1 MKVLIAIV
9 SLMAFLALA
18 SQAQALQFYA
28 DLQGGLSLP
37 TGASMSSVFHDND
50 GPVQLN
56 GCWKTPGYQGNTG
69 KFGINAGWWFN
80 DNPASLLSHFGGN
93 FNFSYNRLDFQ
104 KSTSDFT
111 ATVAPLPHLPNFNFK
126 DILHGA
132 VDFNSRGHLFSLAY
146 LFNYRQTLGPLEL
159 YGGLGPAIFI
169 NKQQFSR
176 TNYFISN
183 DSGKSVAEATPT
195 KQGFG
200 IQTDTSVGLMV
211 QVGVKYFLTKNVY
224 TNLSF
229 DYRYFRSNFE
239 LAGVGITHDNPGK
252 FSSALNYSNNLFG
265 INFGAGFQF

>member
-28 DLQGGLSLP
+28 DLQGGLSIP
-37 TGASMSSVFHDND
+37 TGARISSVFHDND
-50 GPVQLN
+50 GDVPIN
-56 GCWKTPGYQGNTG
+56 GMWKNPGYQGNTG
-69 KFGINAGWWFN
+69 KFGINVGWWFN
-80 DNPASLLSHFGGN
+80 DNPANLLSHFGGN

-104 KSTSDFT
+104 KSTGGFT
-111 ATVAPLPHLPNFNFK
+111 ATVEPPYIPNFK

-132 VDFNSRGHLFSLAY
+132 VDFNSRGNLFSLAY
-146 LFNYRQTLGPLEL
+146 LFNYRQPFGPLEL

-169 NKQQFSR
+169 NKQRFSR

-183 DSGKSVAEATPT
+183 DSGKSVAEAYPT

-200 IQTDTSVGLMV
+200 TQTDTSVGLIV
-211 QVGVKYFLTKNVY
+211 QVGLKYFLTKNIY
-224 TNLSF
+224 TNISF

-239 LAGVGITHDNPGK
+239 LVGLGITHDHPGE
-252 FSSALNYSNNLFG
+252 FSSTLNYSNNLFG